1 MAAIKI
7 GRKAATPKGFLRRVD
22 DCGFEGVTD
31 PRHASWVVHPLVG
44 VLKLGTL
51 ALATQA
57 RSTRAVE
64 IRSEQ
69 LRGSVRDALGLSE
82 RVSDNAFGQVLPTLD
97 WLELRRG
104 LHRQVKAEGRR
115 GNLEPTHLSKSTV
128 AVDGKHVATIPEKRL
143 RGLVSQRTDLN
154 GHALD
159 IDDLLSVLRTQ
170 FPYVQLQ
177 HGDDGELRG
186 LVAVHR
192 ATLISAAAAPT
203 IDQWPLAGKTN
214 EWGTIEVTVSTLLR
228 AYSRTR
234 LVERVTLDAGN
245 ATPGVA
251 GLLDERD
258 VDYFMAL
265 KTPQGALY
273 REAREL
279 LEGRPGRQALHRVTI
294 EERGKMICY
303 TVWQADLDD
312 EHGFDGA
319 RQVVRIERVVADEED
334 ATVGNRYFVS
344 SEAHRQLGA
353 KEALKL
359 ARAHWRCEN
368 EGHWTADA
376 IFDEDAR
383 RTPWTQH
390 PDGVLVVGLLRVI
403 AVNILAVLRALSRY
417 KRDDKWL
424 TPTWKMVIEQALL
437 SLCEPIL
444 DMQQFNAC
452 DG

>member
-1 MAAIKI
+1 MAAMKI
-7 GRKAATPKGFLRRVD
+7 RRNAATPKGFLRRVD

-44 VLKLGTL
+44 VLKLGAL
-51 ALATQA
+51 ALATHA

-64 IRSEQ
+64 TRSEQ
-69 LRGSVRDALGLSE
+69 LRGAVRDSLGLSE
-82 RVSDNAFGQVLPTLD
+82 RVSDNAFGQILPALD

-104 LHRQVKAEGRR
+104 LHRQVKAEARR
-115 GNLEPTHLSKSTV
+115 GNLDPTHLSKSTV
-128 AVDGKHVATIPEKRL
+128 AIDGKHLATIPEKRL
-143 RGLVSQRTDLN
+143 RNLISQRTELD
-154 GHALD
+154 GHALEPEQ
-159 IDDLLSVLRTQ
+159 LRRVLRTQ

-177 HGDDGELRG
+177 HGDDGRLHG
-186 LVAVHR
+186 LVAAHR
-192 ATLISAAAAPT
+192 ATLVSAAAAPT

-214 EWGTIEVTVSTLLR
+214 EWGTIKVTVSTLLK

-245 ATPGVA
+245 ATPNVA
-251 GLLDERD
+251 EQLAEHE
-258 VDYFMAL
+258 VDYFMTL
-265 KTPQGALY
+265 KTSQGALHQQ
-273 REAREL
+273 ARDL
-279 LEGRPGRQALHRVTI
+279 LAGRPGRQAQHRVVVD
-294 EERGKMICY
+294 ERGKMICY
-303 TVWQADLDD
+303 TVWQAELDE

-319 RQVVRIERVVADEED
+319 RQVFRIERVAASDED
-334 ATVGNRYFVS
+334 ATVGTRYFVS
-344 SEAHRQLGA
+344 SEAPEQLGA
-353 KEALKL
+353 EEALKL

-390 PDGVLVVGLLRVI
+390 PVGVLVVGLLRLM

-417 KRDDKWL
+417 KRAEKWL
-424 TPTWKMVIEQALL
+424 TPTWKMVYEHALL